1 MLSGVG
7 LKMSESS
14 PELSH
19 FDLMA
24 FLKSRRAGFVLAPAF
39 VQQTHDV
46 LVSFG
51 ADSPEAVLG
60 LGADVVLQALID
72 DEKDVNDS
80 KAMVFEKWLANVTV
94 ATKTAEVA
102 KTLDEGESLATS
114 PLPRAGDSGKT
125 IAYKHPDLEGDMKKM
140 NLSGEEI
147 TALSLSI
154 ETGHVHTLT
163 DVLGVPYGD
172 DPKLSTVAKARRKA
186 EMDSLTQLLKDKDAL
201 GVIRHL
207 SNLVRDLTASGHSNQ
222 VAVVTAFLME
232 MQTLFESDRLA
243 MIGYL
248 REYLRK
254 YRGRAFPEK
263 FDFGLYAQA
272 TAPSNCGR
280 GGGLTDEQK
289 EQLKSVKTLKSQ
301 VESLT
306 TKCQSMGDAM
316 KTIRNVKPGGGFGD
330 KTCNFCG
337 QKGHFAD
344 RCKLNPD
351 SQSFDAAYAAK
362 KSKDKAGA
370 GDDE

>member
-1 MLSGVG
+1 MLSGVDRI
-7 LKMSESS
+7 MSESS

-19 FDLMA
+19 FDLKG
-24 FLKSRRAGFVLAPAF
+24 FLSSRRAGFKLAPAF
-39 VQQTHDV
+39 ALQIQNV
-46 LVSFG
+46 LETFG
-51 ADSPEAVLG
+51 ADSSEAVLS
-60 LGADVVLQALID
+60 LGADVILQALID
-72 DEKDVNDS
+72 DEKEVKGS
-80 KAMVFEKWLANVTV
+80 MALMLEKWLADVTE
-94 ATKTAEVA
+94 TPKSKTAA
-102 KTLDEGESLATS
+102 KTLVEEESLADN
-114 PLPRAGDSGKT
+114 LAPRVGESVKVL
-125 IAYKHPDLEGDMKKM
+125 AYKHPDLEGDMKKM
-140 NLSGEEI
+140 NLTGDEI

-186 EMDSLTQLLKDKDAL
+186 EMDSLTQLLKDKDAA
-201 GVIRHL
+201 GVLRHF
-207 SNLVRDLTASGHSNQ
+207 SNLVRDLTAAGHSNQ

-232 MQTLFESDRLA
+232 MQTLFESDRVA

-272 TAPSNCGR
+272 TAPSNGSR
-280 GGGLTDEQK
+280 GGGMTEEQK
-289 EQLKSVKTLKSQ
+289 DQLKMVKTLKTQ
-301 VESLT
+301 LESLS
-306 TKCQSMGDAM
+306 TKCQSMGDTI
-316 KTIRNVKPGGGFGD
+316 KTLRNVKPGGGFGD
-330 KTCNFCG
+330 KTCNFCS

-351 SQSFDAAYAAK
+351 SQSFDAAYASK
-362 KSKDKAGA
+362 KAKDKAAA